1 MTWLTLIV
9 SILVSALAVAAFC
22 VTRVNGSRCKLFLL
36 TILWTVRLLAENCHE
51 ATPSRYTRISALG
64 RSKIILGAW
73 MIMAIVITNAYKGGV
88 NSSFFVQHQ
97 QETNWSTVR
106 EMKNFSFYAISGSSQ
121 CLEKLTP
128 AAAEGNKDVK
138 AAKEFSVL
146 YMEIYAY
153 IRGRYEML
161 GAPDLITDSRSDD
174 EQYKFVISLLVG
186 NTTYLCKN
194 ALPSYI
200 SNEMTRQKTAFLAFS
215 EDVEEYFSIFKDETA
230 RSSNRMHFAHNKNHD
245 DNFLSR
251 LKVFAITGGRQEDQ
265 KPVSDRIKAL
275 MTSGI
280 YNVWDKWERAH
291 ALAVAGRI
299 GNEKSVSTKLP
310 QPLTIV
316 NPNVWVVFA
325 LLKGC
330 LIIACVSFS
339 VEVLMTSKSSRSS
352 TRNYVTSFMY
362 P

>member
-1 MTWLTLIV
+1 MDALRTVT
-9 SILVSALAVAAFC
+9 SA
-22 VTRVNGSRCKLFLL
+22 KKIMFLL
-36 TILWTVRLLAENCHE
+36 LDVFQTEDVLFMKRFSIE
-51 ATPSRYTRISALG
+51 A
-64 RSKIILGAW
+64 
-73 MIMAIVITNAYKGGV
+73 
-88 NSSFFVQHQ
+88 
-97 QETNWSTVR
+97 
-106 EMKNFSFYAISGSSQ
+106 
-121 CLEKLTP
+121 
-128 AAAEGNKDVK
+128 
-138 AAKEFSVL
+138 
-146 YMEIYAY
+146 
-153 IRGRYEML
+153 YEV
-161 GAPDLITDSRSDD
+161 GAPDPIKDSNSNDGQD
-174 EQYKFVISLLVG
+174 KFIMGSLLT

-194 ALPSYI
+194 SLPSYI
-200 SNEMTRQKTAFLAFS
+200 SSELTQQKMVFFVFAQ
-215 EDVEEYFSIFKDETA
+215 DVEEYFRIFKDKTTKN
-230 RSSNRMHFAHNKNHD
+230 SNRMRFAHNKHHD

-251 LKVFAITGGRQEDQ
+251 LKVFEITGGRQEDQ
-265 KPVSDRIKAL
+265 KAVSERIKAL